1 MSSIILNPFQL
12 LEVNIIS
19 AQDLRSVSRSMR
31 SYAVVWVHPD
41 RKLSTRVDTRGR
53 CNPTW
58 NDKFVFRVDEEFL
71 RCDTSAVM
79 IEIYAV
85 HWFKDVLVGTIRVL
99 VSNLLP
105 PPSRPFRHQQHIG
118 MRFVALQVRRPSG
131 RPQGILNV
139 GVALLDSSMRS
150 MPLYTQLSASA
161 VGFQD
166 LLQKQEY
173 ASDQNNRIQ
182 DPPQPHQKQPKQMQ
196 ISTLVAKPE
205 LRRTKSDTSSM
216 QGSRHARTL
225 NRKVSFRDRPHS
237 IINMSENDSSTP
249 GKKKGSISLPS
260 SMVGGSVLGHSIF
273 KGRSSKVSS
282 VASGSAVGVKGT
294 KPHTKGGTSS
304 DSGINQTA
312 GGKSIAKKHGL
323 EYGDPRKPGELCIT
337 ESELGPSPSEL
348 AAAAAKERMFK
359 VLDST
364 ENSAVGGWSL
374 NDSVEG
380 LQSKLERWRMELP
393 TIYDRSD
400 FASYG
405 PSTKVGSGGGT
416 GNGGSRHARRH
427 TEGESRKGLFSCFS
441 NVCGCQCSIVCG
453 GDASSSKKR
462 TGRRRRRSASPVS
475 STFV

>member
-19 AQDLRSVSRSMR
+19 AQDLAPVSRSMR
-31 SYAVVWVHPD
+31 TYAVAWVHPD
-41 RKLSTRVDTRGR
+41 RKLSTRVDTHGR

-58 NDKFVFRVDEEFL
+58 NDKFVFRVDEDFL

-79 IEIYAV
+79 IEIYAG
-85 HWFKDVLVGTIRVL
+85 HWFKDVRVGTIRVL

-166 LLQKQEY
+166 LLGKQVLVN
-173 ASDQNNRIQ
+173 DRNNPINR
-182 DPPQPHQKQPKQMQ
+182 PPQQHQKQQQQLQ
-196 ISTLVAKPE
+196 ISTVVAKPE

-216 QGSRHARTL
+216 QVPRQAKTL
-225 NRKVSFRDRPHS
+225 NRKVSFRERPHS
-237 IINMSENDSSTP
+237 IINASENDSSTP

-260 SMVGGSVLGHSIF
+260 SMVNGSSLGHSIF
-273 KGRSSKVSS
+273 KGRSAKTST
-282 VASGSAVGVKGT
+282 VASGSEVGVKGA
-294 KPHTKGGTSS
+294 KPEKKDAKPS
-304 DSGINQTA
+304 DPGANQKA
-312 GGKSIAKKHGL
+312 GGKS
-323 EYGDPRKPGELCIT
+323 KPGELCIT
-337 ESELGPSPSEL
+337 ESDLGPSPSEV

-359 VLDST
+359 VVDET

-374 NDSVEG
+374 SESVEG

-393 TIYDRSD
+393 TIYDRSEYT
-400 FASYG
+400 SYG
-405 PSTKVGSGGGT
+405 PSVKGSGGGGG
-416 GNGGSRHARRH
+416 GNGSRRARRH
-427 TEGESRKGLFSCFS
+427 TEGEAGKGLFSCFS
-441 NVCGCQCSIVCG
+441 NVCGCECSIVCG
-453 GDASSSKKR
+453 GDASPRKKR
-462 TGRRRRRSASPVS
+462 AARRRRRSASPVS